1 MKVCVIGE
9 NLIDFFKNES
19 GFQPHVGGSSL
30 NVAVG
35 LSRLGVKVGYVT
47 KFSNDLFGRMIKETL
62 LSEGVDLSNSLTSDN
77 LHTTLS
83 FVFMHD
89 EIPSFEIF
97 NRCTADSSLEVEEL
111 SNIDVDEFE
120 AIHFGSITL
129 ATSSVKAIF
138 ELVKRFKEA
147 GKFVTF
153 DPNYR
158 RNVAENEEEYVK
170 NIFKGWKIAD
180 VVKLSLEDAH
190 ALFHEFNL
198 NKIIETIRYLSVPAV
213 ITKGAEGAD
222 VVIEKKMIHVKAVKT
237 DAVDTTGCGDAFCA
251 GMIYSLLKD
260 RFNVDVH
267 TLERACEVGN
277 VVASFTAKKTGA
289 FSSFPHFEDVE
300 KSLST

>member
-9 NLIDFFKNES
+9 NLVDLFKTEN

-35 LSRLGVKVGYVT
+35 LSRLGVEVGYVT
-47 KFSNDLFGRMIKETL
+47 KFSNDFFGRMIKETL
-62 LSEGVDLSNSLTSDN
+62 LSEGIDLSNSVTSDN

-89 EIPSFEIF
+89 KVPSFEIF
-97 NRCTADSSLEVEEL
+97 NRCTADSSLKVEEL

-129 ATSSVKAIF
+129 ASSSAKAIF
-138 ELVKRFKEA
+138 ELVREFKEA

-170 NIFKGWKIAD
+170 NIFEAWKIAD
-180 VVKLSLEDAH
+180 IVKLSLEDAN
-190 ALFHEFNL
+190 ALFHEFTL
-198 NKIIETIRYLSVPAV
+198 NKIIETVRHLRVPTV
-213 ITKGAEGAD
+213 ITKGVEGAD
-222 VVIEKKMIHVKAVKT
+222 VVIEKKIIHVKAVET
-237 DAVDTTGCGDAFCA
+237 NVLDTTGCGDAFSA

-260 RFNVDVH
+260 SFNVDTY
-267 TLERACEVGN
+267 TLERACKVGN

-289 FSSFPHFEDVE
+289 FSSFPHLKDVE